1 MIAVSVLCFDFT
13 DRTWRDSAVAD
24 KTQKRRVP
32 NERCIAFKYVIYLL
46 YASYAI
52 ENDLRTQ
59 ESNLGATENE
69 SMMLPLHQS
78 AIKPPLLTIPGSLHR
93 KGSHHLA
100 ILIDCRLLYRNLGA
114 DDDSVTFAL
123 RTTVK
128 AACCRNLNFPVPV
141 KFF

>member
-1 MIAVSVLCFDFT
+1 M
-13 DRTWRDSAVAD
+13 
-24 KTQKRRVP
+24 
-32 NERCIAFKYVIYLL
+32 LL

-52 ENDLRTQ
+52 ENDLRTR

-100 ILIDCRLLYRNLGA
+100 VLIDCRLLYRNLGA
-114 DDDSVTFAL
+114 VDDSVTL
-123 RTTVK
+123 VQRTVEK
-128 AACCRNLNFPVPV
+128 AACSRILNLAVLV
-141 KFF
+141 RFFE